1 MAMGCG
7 GIGGEILVIR
17 NLSEEC
23 LKIEGATESE
33 EITEDART
41 QMTAKIAAIP
51 IDEIPVVPDCMC
63 KETMS

>member
-1 MAMGCG
+1 
-7 GIGGEILVIR
+7 VIR

-23 LKIEGATESE
+23 LKIEAAIESG
-33 EITEDART
+33 EITEEAQT

-51 IDEIPVVPDCMC
+51 IDEIPVVPDRMC